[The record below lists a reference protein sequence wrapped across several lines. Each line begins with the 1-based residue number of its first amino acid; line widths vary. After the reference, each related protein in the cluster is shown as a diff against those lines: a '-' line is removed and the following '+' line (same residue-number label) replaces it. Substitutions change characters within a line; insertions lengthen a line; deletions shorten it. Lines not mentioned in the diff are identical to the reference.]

1 LSNGDGSEVQLLGG
15 AQVVREA
22 VGDSQ
27 QIEFESEF
35 LHAYLNTE
43 RVRSHLPVH
52 LRQGTSDLRVGGI
65 DYDNLTRIAKLSAPV
80 RARYEVPRR

>member
-1 LSNGDGSEVQLLGG
+1 
-15 AQVVREA
+15 
-22 VGDSQ
+22 
-27 QIEFESEF
+27 
-35 LHAYLNTE
+35 
-43 RVRSHLPVH
+43 LPVH